1 MNRLQSEMKQM
12 FRDMMSQL
20 GTLSSV
26 LAKSKDK
33 LPSAAGKVAGRSDGR
48 ADGIREAGPGG
59 SVIGNTAGLDVPR
72 KCIAPF

>member
-1 MNRLQSEMKQM
+1 M

-26 LAKSKDK
+26 VAKSKDK
-33 LPSAAGKVAGRSDGR
+33 PPSAASKEAGRSDGR

-59 SVIGNTAGLDVPR
+59 SVIGNTAGLDVLR
-72 KCIAPF
+72 ECIAPF